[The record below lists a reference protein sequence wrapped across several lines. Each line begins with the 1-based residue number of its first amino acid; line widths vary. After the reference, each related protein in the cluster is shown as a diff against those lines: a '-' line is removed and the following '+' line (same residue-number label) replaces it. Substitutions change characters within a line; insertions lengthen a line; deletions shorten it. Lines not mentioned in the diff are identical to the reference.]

1 MRRLNFK
8 NNSADIQVSLDGLVI
23 LNNAL
28 NEICYGID
36 MDDAE
41 FSVRIGAEHKDGV
54 CLLNEISSLI
64 GELEKECE
72 EESLLETF
80 ASLLQ
85 RFDPSLL
92 KKLSSSSDSYNNP
105 ITVNY

>member
-1 MRRLNFK
+1 MRILNLK
-8 NNSADIQVSLDGLVI
+8 NNRAEIQVSLDELVI

-64 GELEKECE
+64 SALEREYF
-72 EESLLETF
+72 ESLLQKI
-80 ASLLQ
+80 L
-85 RFDPSLL
+85 PSFL
-92 KKLSSSSDSYNNP
+92 KKLPYFPDSYNTP

>member
-1 MRRLNFK
+1 MRRLNLK
-8 NNSADIQVSLDGLVI
+8 NNRAEIQVSLDELVI

-64 GELEKECE
+64 SALEREYQE
-72 EESLLETF
+72 EKSF

-85 RFDPSLL
+85 KLPPSLL
-92 KKLSSSSDSYNNP
+92 KKLSSFSDSYNTP